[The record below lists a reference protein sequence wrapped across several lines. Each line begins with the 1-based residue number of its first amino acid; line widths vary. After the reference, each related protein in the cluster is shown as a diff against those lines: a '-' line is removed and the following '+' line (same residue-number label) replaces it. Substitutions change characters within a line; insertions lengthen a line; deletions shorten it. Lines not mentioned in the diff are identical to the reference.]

1 LNLKQLRAASFKWQ
15 ATATAALLAATV
27 FETHRSLPFLAA

>member
-1 LNLKQLRAASFKWQ
+1 V

-27 FETHRSLPFLAA
+27 AAALCVGLLPKAAAVKFRR